1 MGFTITKLNGDNV
14 MKTQITTDKYGIS
27 SVTYFSVY
35 QQRWIDN
42 ANYVPDEEL
51 AAMNQ
56 VEREE
61 IIEHLNLGDGYDD

>member
-1 MGFTITKLNGDNV
+1 